1 MFKWKFNIKY
11 ENYFFSS
18 NVCVCEFGFST
29 ILNLFAEYFLIVI
42 IIGRG
47 LT

>member
-1 MFKWKFNIKY
+1 MKII
-11 ENYFFSS
+11 FFP
-18 NVCVCEFGFST
+18 VMCVCEFGFST

>member
-1 MFKWKFNIKY
+1 M
-11 ENYFFSS
+11 
-18 NVCVCEFGFST
+18 CVCEFGFST

-42 IIGRG
+42 IIIGRG